1 MLKSMT
7 GYGRSQQT
15 IGGRDILVEIRSV
28 NHRYFEFSA
37 RVPRVYGYLEEKMK
51 SFVQR
56 RVSRGKIDVNVT
68 VFTVEGQ
75 DAVVELNKSLA
86 QGYLTALRSVSEE
99 FQLNDNLSLSVL
111 SRMSDVFT
119 VRKAPEDEE
128 VIWEAVK
135 TVAEDAL
142 DHFVAMRQRE
152 GEKMHQDIAGRLDVI
167 ENWVEKVEKQ
177 SPETT
182 KAYRERLY
190 AKLSEVLNGSGI
202 DENRILTEA
211 AIFSERIA
219 VDEETVRLRSH
230 LNQYRSLLDSEEP
243 VGRKLDFLTQEINR
257 EINTIGS
264 KAQDLMITRIVVDM
278 KSEVEKIR
286 EQIQNIE

>member
-1 MLKSMT
+1 
-7 GYGRSQQT
+7 
-15 IGGRDILVEIRSV
+15 
-28 NHRYFEFSA
+28 
-37 RVPRVYGYLEEKMK
+37 
-51 SFVQR
+51 
-56 RVSRGKIDVNVT
+56 
-68 VFTVEGQ
+68 
-75 DAVVELNKSLA
+75 
-86 QGYLTALRSVSEE
+86 
-99 FQLNDNLSLSVL
+99 
-111 SRMSDVFT
+111 
-119 VRKAPEDEE
+119 
-128 VIWEAVK
+128 
-135 TVAEDAL
+135 
-142 DHFVAMRQRE
+142 
-152 GEKMHQDIAGRLDVI
+152 MHQDIAGRLDVI